1 MKQLK
6 KLKLNSERL
15 KQKYVPT
22 LEKQIKEHSINP
34 NMFKFLSKKIKDSQT
49 YQTYISEKLVEDEKM
64 FKKLRIN
71 EDKDLKKTEKYS
83 IKVENELKNKEEE
96 LKNVIDEIKK
106 LKDNIKIKTEQMNE
120 SIEKIKEELKIKN
133 DETIQ
138 LQDKYEKIK
147 GELEYNVSQTQAQLK
162 LSREKIELAK
172 ISLNSLTRD
181 LKKKEELMESKPIR
195 RTSSLIKNTN
205 TRRKSLLGSPGK
217 KRKSIVGVGSANL
230 DEKKDNN
237 NDILLQIKNDDKD
250 KNRKNSLIDTKNNTG
265 NVTTLNTSGK

>member
-1 MKQLK
+1 
-6 KLKLNSERL
+6 
-15 KQKYVPT
+15 
-22 LEKQIKEHSINP
+22 
-34 NMFKFLSKKIKDSQT
+34 
-49 YQTYISEKLVEDEKM
+49 
-64 FKKLRIN
+64 
-71 EDKDLKKTEKYS
+71 
-83 IKVENELKNKEEE
+83 
-96 LKNVIDEIKK
+96 
-106 LKDNIKIKTEQMNE
+106 MNE

-133 DETIQ
+133 DKNIQ

-230 DEKKDNN
+230 DEKKDNEN
-237 NDILLQIKNDDKD
+237 NDILLQLKSDDLDKKKKNINKD
-250 KNRKNSLIDTKNNTG
+250 DTKNNTG
-265 NVTTLNTSGK
+265 NVTTLNTSAK